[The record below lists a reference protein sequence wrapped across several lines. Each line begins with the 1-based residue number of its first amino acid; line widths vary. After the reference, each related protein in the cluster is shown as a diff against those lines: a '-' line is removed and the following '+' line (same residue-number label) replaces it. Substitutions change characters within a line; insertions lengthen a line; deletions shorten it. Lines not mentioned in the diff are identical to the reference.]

1 MACSV
6 RAAFGSRVS
15 LTRRPSLARRVCR
28 QTVLTVPL
36 LVRAMATGECPV
48 RGIAAQLRVEGH
60 TPSHTTRPTR
70 RVATGSAG
78 MELDKNTPEEVRRGR
93 ASSPVVLL
101 AAISRDPPAL
111 ARPTVCP
118 ASTRVSSFRQ
128 LWACFGLMPSTSP
141 PPKPTDLAANPEPG
155 GVQGAAAEGH

>member
-93 ASSPVVLL
+93 ASSLWCCWLPYQG
-101 AAISRDPPAL
+101 
-111 ARPTVCP
+111 T
-118 ASTRVSSFRQ
+118 RQ
-128 LWACFGLMPSTSP
+128 LL
-141 PPKPTDLAANPEPG
+141 PG
-155 GVQGAAAEGH
+155 PLCARQAPG